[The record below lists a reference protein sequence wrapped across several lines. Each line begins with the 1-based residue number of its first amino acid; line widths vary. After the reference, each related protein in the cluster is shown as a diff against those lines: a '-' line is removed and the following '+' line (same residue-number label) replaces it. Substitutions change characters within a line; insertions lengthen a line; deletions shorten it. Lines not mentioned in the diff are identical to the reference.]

1 MKWLLDGI
9 TDSMDTNMGKL
20 WEMVRG
26 RQAWRGAGRPGVP
39 QSMRSQRVRLDSA
52 SEHMHTHDQEGVN
65 SQKYINSS
73 YFSTSEA
80 QATWF

>member
-26 RQAWRGAGRPGVP
+26 RQAWRGAGRPGEGQAGLVC
-39 QSMRSQRVRLDSA
+39 RSP
-52 SEHMHTHDQEGVN
+52 
-65 SQKYINSS
+65 
-73 YFSTSEA
+73 
-80 QATWF
+80 